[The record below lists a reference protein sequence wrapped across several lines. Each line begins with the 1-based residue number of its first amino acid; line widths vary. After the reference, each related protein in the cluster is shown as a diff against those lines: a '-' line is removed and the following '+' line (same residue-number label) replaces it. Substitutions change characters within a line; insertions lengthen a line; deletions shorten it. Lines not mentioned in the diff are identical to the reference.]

1 MWWLELDGVPPREG
15 RPARILLR
23 RDVPV
28 TTIGRLQAATVV
40 MMDPTLPQQYISR
53 SHATITVRPRPLRP
67 LLVNLSLNGTKGD
80 TRALVRDESTDLYP
94 GEAVV
99 FGHRASATEYRY
111 IVRHRDLAAMLGESH
126 HYADFCLAHGA
137 SRPPPPVLVST
148 IKLRQAGFAG
158 CIDTEAMFRELIRQ
172 AQDAKLLPPR

>member
-1 MWWLELDGVPPREG
+1 MWWLELDGVPPRAG
-15 RPARILLR
+15 RPARIVLH
-23 RDVPV
+23 RDAPV
-28 TTIGRLQAATVV
+28 TIGRLPASGVM

-67 LLVNLSLNGTKGD
+67 LLVNLSLNGTKVD

-111 IVRHRDLAAMLGESH
+111 IVRHRDLAGLLRAVGRAIGCLRVES
-126 HYADFCLAHGA
+126 
-137 SRPPPPVLVST
+137 SS
-148 IKLRQAGFAG
+148 
-158 CIDTEAMFRELIRQ
+158 
-172 AQDAKLLPPR
+172 